1 MLGLNRNCDFNRFC
15 CDRCDLNQE
24 INKDDK
30 MLNSSSIRVEKFEK
44 SKKMARK
51 EVVAKRDNK
60 KLNKVVRGRRE
71 ELELEDVY

>member
-1 MLGLNRNCDFNRFC
+1 
-15 CDRCDLNQE
+15 
-24 INKDDK
+24 

-51 EVVAKRDNK
+51 EVVIKRDNK

-71 ELELEDVY
+71 DLELEEVY